1 MMTKKD
7 ILDRADIHIIVDL
20 FYKKLLRDEE
30 MNIFFEKFKNPQV
43 LKKHL
48 DVLVDFWD
56 NILFYSGTYA
66 KNAMLPHI
74 ELNKKTPFSKLHF
87 DLWLGHF
94 NDTIDDKFKGEN
106 AEIIK
111 NRANSIATVMKL
123 KILKH

>member
-1 MMTKKD
+1 MTKKD
-7 ILDRADIHIIVDL
+7 ILDRADIHIIVDH
-20 FYKKLLRDEE
+20 FYKKLLLDEE
-30 MNIFFEKFKNPQV
+30 MSIFFEKFKDPHS

-48 DVLVDFWD
+48 DILVDFWD

-74 ELNKKTPFSKLHF
+74 ELNKKIPFSNIHF
-87 DLWLGHF
+87 NLWLDHF
-94 NDTIDDKFKGEN
+94 NGTVDDHFKGTN

-123 KILKH
+123 KILKY